1 MSTNTNA
8 KSAVLTPIA
17 SAQPET
23 PKAPAPAKA
32 QEPVVQAVKGDKQP
46 DISKADFLAH
56 AKSITLTIDGVEYSV
71 DPRQFSTGSYGYFH
85 TGKAHVKV
93 NGVSV
98 KCQLQVNCTVVN
110 SKNA

>member
-32 QEPVVQAVKGDKQP
+32 PEPTVAKSDKQP